1 MIKYVSNHRTNLD
14 FTIDKYRKLCDALL
28 RSGYSVST
36 VTSYL
41 GNPKQAQ
48 NVLIMRHDVDR
59 KPHRALLMAQVE
71 HEFSIKSTYYFRFN
85 KKVFYPQLIREIAKM
100 GHEIGY
106 HYEVLDKAKGDHG
119 RAIEIFK
126 NELDEFRKITQ
137 IKTICMHGNPLTEWD
152 NRDIWD
158 KHDFNDFGL
167 IGEAYLSFSDITYLS
182 DTGRTWRNK
191 YKVKDW
197 LPSTDYARIEKAGG
211 PAISGTDKL
220 IELIKS
226 VEIRRIYLL
235 VHPERWSNS
244 ITEWTFEYL
253 RDKIINFMKLG
264 LQMRKH
270 TKLLRRVH

>member
-1 MIKYVSNHRTNLD
+1 MINTE
-14 FTIDKYRKLCDALL
+14 TCATLL

-36 VTSYL
+36 VASYL
-41 GNPKQAQ
+41 ENPKQAQ

-59 KPHRALLMAQVE
+59 KPHCALLMAQVE
-71 HEFSIKSTYYFRFN
+71 HEFNIKSTYYFRFN
-85 KKVFYPQLIREIAKM
+85 KKVFHPRLIREIAKM

-106 HYEVLDKAKGDHG
+106 HYEVLDKAKGNHG

-126 NELDEFRKITQ
+126 NELDEFRKIAEV
-137 IKTICMHGNPLTEWD
+137 KTICMHGNPLTEWD
-152 NRDIWD
+152 NRDIWG

-197 LPSTDYARIEKAGG
+197 LPSATYAKIEKAGG
-211 PAISGTDKL
+211 PAISSTDKL

-226 VEIRRIYLL
+226 VEIRLIYLL

-253 RDKIINFMKLG
+253 RDRVINFMKLG